1 MADFDIRDIAAL
13 KVKLQI
19 IEKLVLADWI
29 LIILSMYYDWGGWI
43 TCLIVIQ
50 IILYIYKSK
59 LRKQLKQKE
68 YLAKV
73 VEERTIELRIQRDQ
87 VLNESKKLSDALD
100 ALAKAQDELV
110 RKEKLATVGQ
120 LTQGL
125 VDRILNPINY
135 INNFAGLSAN
145 LIKDLKENITDQQA
159 IMSKE
164 NYADS
169 IEILDV
175 FFELLADH
183 VYVHFAEVADVRW
196 SDVAVTV
203 FQQFFHCFDDPDSVA
218 AVFVYLLQ
226 VAVDHIEN
234 LDAVGRTHDRRD
246 QH

>member
-1 MADFDIRDIAAL
+1 MADFDIKDIAAL
-13 KVKLQI
+13 KIKRQV
-19 IEKLVLADWI
+19 IEKIILADWI

-43 TCLIVIQ
+43 ASLIVAQ
-50 IILYIYKSK
+50 CVLYIYKGRLQK
-59 LRKQLKQKE
+59 RLKQKE

-135 INNFAGLSAN
+135 INNFAGLSVN
-145 LIKDLKENITDQQA
+145 LINDLKENITDEQA

-164 NYADS
+164 Y
-169 IEILDV
+169 
-175 FFELLADH
+175 
-183 VYVHFAEVADVRW
+183 
-196 SDVAVTV
+196 
-203 FQQFFHCFDDPDSVA
+203 
-218 AVFVYLLQ
+218 
-226 VAVDHIEN
+226 
-234 LDAVGRTHDRRD
+234 
-246 QH
+246 

>member
-43 TCLIVIQ
+43 ASLIGVQ
-50 IILYIYKSK
+50 IILYIYKTK

-87 VLNESKKLSDALD
+87 VLNESKKLSEALD

-135 INNFAGLSAN
+135 INNFAGLSVN
-145 LIKDLKENITDQQA
+145 LINDLKGNITDEQA

-164 NYADS
+164 NYADRYRDS
-169 IEILDV
+169 RYDQQQLAEDKRTRLQHRPDRQSDGRIIERPSRRR
-175 FFELLADH
+175 H
-183 VYVHFAEVADVRW
+183 
-196 SDVAVTV
+196 SDG
-203 FQQFFHCFDDPDSVA
+203 H
-218 AVFVYLLQ
+218 LQ
-226 VAVDHIEN
+226 PLQSE
-234 LDAVGRTHDRRD
+234 RRRD
-246 QH
+246 PQAVQRRH

>member
-159 IMSKE
+159 IM
-164 NYADS
+164 
-169 IEILDV
+169 
-175 FFELLADH
+175 
-183 VYVHFAEVADVRW
+183 
-196 SDVAVTV
+196 
-203 FQQFFHCFDDPDSVA
+203 QHCPDRQSNGRIVERPSRRRHSNGH
-218 AVFVYLLQ
+218 LQ
-226 VAVDHIEN
+226 PLQSE
-234 LDAVGRTHDRRD
+234 RRRD
-246 QH
+246 PQAVQRRHRE